1 MKYKEAIIQS
11 MNMLAKDENT
21 IFMGYCTKFGL
32 ANGTLEGVPLEKIL
46 ETPLAENLM
55 TGLAIGMSLQ
65 GFRPVLFF
73 ERHDFMLDAID
84 AIANH
89 MDKLE
94 EISNKQYIP
103 RVIIRAG
110 VGARKPLD
118 SGITHSQD
126 FTLPFKMILK
136 CPVYD
141 PQNSKD
147 ILKCYEQANLA
158 KGPVMVVERKEL
170 YGKE

>member
-1 MKYKEAIIQS
+1 

-21 IFMGYCTKFGL
+21 VFMGYGTKFGL

-55 TGLAIGMSLQ
+55 TGLAIGMSLR

-73 ERHDFMLDAID
+73 ERHDFMLDALD
-84 AIANH
+84 AIVNH

-94 EISNKQYIP
+94 EISDGQYVP

-110 VGARKPLD
+110 VGSRKPLD
-118 SGITHSQD
+118 SGITHSQN
-126 FTLPFKMILK
+126 FTKPFKQILSMSIYEPK
-136 CPVYD
+136 TPKQVLEVY
-141 PQNSKD
+141 NLIKD
-147 ILKCYEQANLA
+147 TKT
-158 KGPVMVVERKEL
+158 PVMVVEPKGFYNIEDETVKE
-170 YGKE
+170 K